1 MAHLTRLVAVPR
13 RVSIGGGCNTVFL
26 GAVQLGII
34 QLGVIQLGA
43 VLLRVLTGNILTGEV
58 LGEGV
63 RRLFGG
69 EHSIFDCR
77 LRHFI
82 TLGSLAQQL
91 LSPIKLIAALICLN

>member
-1 MAHLTRLVAVPR
+1 MAYLTRLVAAR
-13 RVSIGGGCNTVFL
+13 RVGIGGGCNTVFL
-26 GAVQLGII
+26 GAVQFGI
-34 QLGVIQLGA
+34 IQLGA

-91 LSPIKLIAALICLN
+91 LSLIRLIAAFICLD